1 MATADAVVI
10 GAGINGAAT
19 AYNLV
24 RRGVKVVLV
33 EKQLIASG
41 GTGRSAAIIRQHYSN
56 EVLVRLVKRSVDIFH
71 AFDEEVGGDP
81 GFVNSGWTFLIP
93 ESVSEGFAENLELG
107 RRLGVDVR
115 EISREELE
123 EIEPRV
129 DLSDVHRLAYEPRG
143 GYADPR
149 TSTHAYVKRFLELG
163 GELRELT
170 SVTGLIA
177 EGTRVKGVATDGGEI
192 SAGVV
197 VNAAGP
203 WADRVCQWVGID
215 LPLEITR
222 EEEIIFDTTSAGG
235 APKLCFSDM
244 CKAIYYRPEGANRT
258 LVGRGFP
265 KEYDYVEPD
274 GYNQE
279 VNVSFIDEVVERLR
293 ERWPGFGQVLG
304 INSYTGLYDVTPDW
318 HPVLGR
324 VDGVEGLFMCA
335 GFSGHGFKTG
345 PAVGEVMAEEIVDGT
360 ARSIDISR
368 LNLRRFAAGE
378 LIGAAYGT
386 NRA

>member
-1 MATADAVVI
+1 MATADVVVI
-10 GAGINGAAT
+10 GAGINGATT
-19 AYNLV
+19 AYNLAK
-24 RRGVKVVLV
+24 RGLKVALI

-71 AFDEEVGGDP
+71 AFDDEVGGDP
-81 GFVNSGWTFLIP
+81 GFVNSGWTFLVP
-93 ESVSEGFAENLELG
+93 ENVSHGFSANLELG

-115 EISREELE
+115 EISREELN

-129 DLSDVHRLAYEPRG
+129 DLSDVHRMAYEPRG

-149 TSTHAYVKRFLELG
+149 ISTHAYVKRFVDLG

-170 SVTGLIA
+170 SIEGLLVQDSS
-177 EGTRVKGVATDGGEI
+177 VKGVKTDRGEI
-192 SAGVV
+192 SAGAV

-203 WADRVCQWVGID
+203 WADRVAAWAGID

-265 KEYDYVEPD
+265 KDYECVEAD

-279 VNVSFIDEVVERLR
+279 VNVSFIAEVVERLR
-293 ERWPGFGQVLG
+293 SRWPGFGQVLG

-324 VDGVEGLFMCA
+324 VDGVEGFFMCA
-335 GFSGHGFKTG
+335 GFSGHGFKIG
-345 PAVGEVMAEEIVDGT
+345 PAIGEVMAEEIVDGG
-360 ARSIDISR
+360 AHSIDVTR

-378 LIGAAYGT
+378 LIDAAYGT

>member
-41 GTGRSAAIIRQHYSN
+41 GTGRSAAIIRQHNTN

-71 AFDEEVGGDP
+71 AFDEDVGGDP

-177 EGTRVKGVATDGGEI
+177 EGTRVKGVATDGGERRR
-192 SAGVV
+192 SLG
-197 VNAAGP
+197 GP
-203 WADRVCQWVGID
+203 GLPVG
-215 LPLEITR
+215 
-222 EEEIIFDTTSAGG
+222 G
-235 APKLCFSDM
+235 
-244 CKAIYYRPEGANRT
+244 NR
-258 LVGRGFP
+258 
-265 KEYDYVEPD
+265 
-274 GYNQE
+274 
-279 VNVSFIDEVVERLR
+279 
-293 ERWPGFGQVLG
+293 
-304 INSYTGLYDVTPDW
+304 
-318 HPVLGR
+318 
-324 VDGVEGLFMCA
+324 
-335 GFSGHGFKTG
+335 
-345 PAVGEVMAEEIVDGT
+345 PAVGDHQRGGDHLRHHQRGWRAEALLLRHVQGYLLPPRGRQSHPGRT
-360 ARSIDISR
+360 R
-368 LNLRRFAAGE
+368 LSQGVRLR
-378 LIGAAYGT
+378 
-386 NRA
+386 